1 MREIKFR
8 AWLTLSDYDNDG
20 NDKNY
25 FGMANTISVHHDG
38 GIGFSLDEGQA
49 IFGGDVFERAL
60 DNGTVYEYEEWC
72 YWEGQCELMQYTGLK
87 DKNGKEIYE
96 GDIVKDIH
104 QVGIG
109 ARTSMITRESVY
121 EIKIPDIYMG
131 WSPDEFQDIDDLAKY
146 TSTSH
151 KQYGIEVIGNI
162 YETPGLVK

>member
-1 MREIKFR
+1 MSREFKFR
-8 AWLTLSDYDNDG
+8 AWDLADDVMFHDIQTGIDFEDGSHYSFAKFLSGDDY
-20 NDKNY
+20 
-25 FGMANTISVHHDG
+25 H
-38 GIGFSLDEGQA
+38 
-49 IFGGDVFERAL
+49 
-60 DNGTVYEYEEWC
+60 EW
-72 YWEGQCELMQYTGLK
+72 QVMQYTGLK

-121 EIKIPDIYMG
+121 EIKIPEIYMG

-162 YETPGLVK
+162 YETPELVK